1 MILNTIKPDL
11 NWIANKRVGGD
22 EWITYTKKFHTDTNI
37 TSAVVRFECDCTC
50 AVYINGIFAACG
62 NGRTPERVNCH
73 EVTSKLARGENE
85 IKVVLGD
92 AYYQGRGENIT
103 NLRGYRFSSFA
114 LELCIDGT
122 DGSRI
127 LVPTDK
133 TWMADIDGQSVPAM
147 ETMLVTEAEY
157 NTMWSNATPWLEPKL
172 HIEPISEAVAEVAGE
187 EYVTYASKEQ
197 EIYACPEAVLKT
209 NMIENNGI
217 YTPDESCDEVP
228 YIIYDFGRTVVGYTD
243 LMYTSDSDTEAVL
256 NFDFSESVADFD
268 HDLKNQWTYVIQAL
282 VIKQK
287 LSKSESSALN
297 LRRRAFRLL
306 KIEFA
311 KDSKIDFKGVRVQ
324 QCLFPAT
331 KHGWFS
337 SSDDRLNRMW
347 EIGKYTLQVNK
358 HQEYESCPRNEMV
371 FFTGD
376 GYIDSL
382 IDLYAF
388 GDERLLNTSL
398 SLNHSEACTGITHT
412 SEFNK
417 SRHQWDY
424 YAWRIVCVYT
434 HYKITGDREF
444 AKRQFDLCEKALR
457 WQINRMGK
465 NKLIFQPQCFY
476 STYTYTLGQVD
487 WACSPARLGDKPYLN
502 SLLYKSL
509 TSMSEIAKDLCED
522 AKSIEWATLAEEVKT
537 AINDNLWS
545 EEKGAYMDAMDD
557 YVSQDGNIIPI
568 MFGVAN
574 KERAT
579 KALDTIKDRL
589 WSPYGATILDQYI
602 PHTRGGNTTISPL
615 MCAYEAEARF
625 LQGDADNALELI
637 RRCWGTMMDKGA
649 RTFWEF
655 SPNSADG
662 HWDALCHAWSAGC
675 TYLLSAYVLG
685 IRMTEPDFTA
695 IVFEPKPC
703 DLENIKGVV
712 PTSHGYIAASYNKEA
727 KLCRLAVPK
736 NIKTE
741 CKLPEGIELEIIK
754 Y

>member
-11 NWIANKRVGGD
+11 NWIANKRIGGD
-22 EWITYTKKFHTDTNI
+22 EWITYTKSFRTSSDTV
-37 TSAVVRFECDCTC
+37 SAVVRFECDCTC
-50 AVYINGIFAACG
+50 AVYINGTFVACG

-73 EVTSKLARGENE
+73 EVTSKLLNGDNKIE
-85 IKVVLGD
+85 VVLGD

-103 NLRGYRFSSFA
+103 NFRGYRFSSFA
-114 LELCIDGT
+114 MELCADCS

-127 LVPTDK
+127 LIPTDK
-133 TWMADIDGQSVPAM
+133 SWTADIDGEAVPAM
-147 ETMLVTEAEY
+147 ETMPVTDAEY
-157 NTMWSNATPWLEPKL
+157 NTLWYNATPWLEPEL
-172 HIEPISEAVAEVAGE
+172 HTETISDAVADVAGD
-187 EYVTYASKEQ
+187 EYVAYANKKQ
-197 EIYACPEAVLKT
+197 EIYAYPECVIET
-209 NMIENNGI
+209 NMVENNGI
-217 YTPDESCDEVP
+217 YTIDKNCADAP
-228 YIIYDFGRTVVGYTD
+228 YIIYDFGRAVVGYTEV
-243 LMYTSDSDTEAVL
+243 MYKSDADTEATL
-256 NFDFSESVADFD
+256 NFDFSEAVTDFD
-268 HDLKNQWTYVIQAL
+268 HDPKNQWTYVIQAL
-282 VIKQK
+282 VINQK
-287 LSKSESSALN
+287 LPKSENSALN

-311 KDSKIDFKGVRVQ
+311 KDCKIDFEGVKVQ

-331 KHGWFS
+331 KHGWFH
-337 SSDDRLNRMW
+337 SSDDRLNKMW

-358 HQEYESCPRNEMV
+358 HQEYESCPRNEML

-398 SLNHSEACTGITHT
+398 SFNYAEPCTGITHT

-434 HYKITGDREF
+434 HYRITGDKDF
-444 AKRQFDLCEKALR
+444 ARRQFDLCEKALR

-465 NKLIFQPQCFY
+465 NNLIFQPPCFY
-476 STYTYTLGQVD
+476 ATYTYTLGQVD

-509 TSMSEIAKDLCED
+509 TSMAEIAKDIGED
-522 AKSIEWATLAEEVKT
+522 TKSTEWENLADVVKK

-545 EEKGAYMDAMDD
+545 DEKNAYMDAMDD
-557 YVSQDGNIIPI
+557 YVSQDGNIIPLL
-568 MFGVAN
+568 FGVAD

-579 KALDTIKDRL
+579 KALATVKDRL

-615 MCAYEAEARF
+615 MCAYEAETRF
-625 LQGDADNALELI
+625 LLDDAENALELI

-655 SPNSADG
+655 TPNNADER
-662 HWDALCHAWSAGC
+662 WDALCHAWSAGC

-685 IRMTEPDFTA
+685 IRMTEPDFA
-695 IVFEPKPC
+695 SIVFEPKPC
-703 DLENIKGVV
+703 DLENLKGVV
-712 PTSHGYIAASYNKEA
+712 PTNHGYIAASYNKDE
-727 KLCRLAVPK
+727 KLCRLAIPK
-736 NIKTE
+736 AIKIE
-741 CKLPEGIELEIIK
+741 CKMPEGINLEIIK